1 MLSYLYYFSFNA
13 KNSLFMVAAS
23 LVIYLAA
30 LAMEHIQ
37 DKSDAYLKEHKAE
50 IGREQ
55 KKKFKNSV
63 KHKKRIIL
71 VIAMLI
77 NFGVLA
83 VLKYGG
89 FITGNI
95 TAVFNQSR
103 KESIQDMSF
112 RIILPTDYAGT
123 YWKI

>member
-1 MLSYLYYFSFNA
+1 
-13 KNSLFMVAAS
+13 
-23 LVIYLAA
+23 
-30 LAMEHIQ
+30 MEHIQ

-55 KKKFKNSV
+55 KRRNLRILLSI
-63 KHKKRIIL
+63 KKRIIL

-95 TAVFNQSR
+95 TAVFN
-103 KESIQDMSF
+103 
-112 RIILPTDYAGT
+112 
-123 YWKI
+123 KIGVIRLCMH